1 MSWPALLLWIVIPAC
16 AFGRGPMLLYLFS
29 MTQCVTTL
37 QMLPGDGGG
46 VNVVPQVVCA
56 AVLIA
61 KLFMHKGNLV
71 RGMAVATD
79 PGRVGLF
86 TAFVVYGV
94 VSAITLPRIFE
105 GQVEVIPL
113 TGNVL
118 GPSLLAPSGG
128 NVTQTGYLLMSYA
141 TAVAFGVAGSHRAF
155 REHFLLATLAGGI
168 TLIAT
173 GLLDL
178 VTYALGL
185 GTLLEPFR
193 TVSYSLLTDNEVLG
207 AKRIVG
213 LMPEASAFGAT
224 CVGAAGTLIFLRPC
238 YGPRA
243 RRVIVPL
250 TIGGLVAMA
259 LASTSSSA
267 YIGFV
272 VLGVAVAANWTI
284 RLLSRRALARE
295 ELKIELVIVAA
306 AVFALLCVVLVK
318 PAVFDPVLDMLD
330 VLIFKKSSTDSY
342 YVRTMWTTTGW
353 NAFMSTGWLGVG
365 YGGLRTSNWFV
376 ALVGNVGLFGT
387 LLMFGFIL
395 VVSVGGSSTLPDE
408 IREFRRGLAFS
419 LLPGLTMSLFIG
431 TTTDIGVAGAAAFG
445 MLAATKGRTVLTRE
459 RAVVA
464 A

>member
-1 MSWPALLLWIVIPAC
+1 MSWPALLLWIVIPAS
-16 AFGRGPMLLYLFS
+16 AFVRGPMLLYLFS
-29 MTQCVTTL
+29 ATQCVTTL

-56 AVLIA
+56 AVLVA
-61 KLFMHKGNLV
+61 KLFIEKGNLV
-71 RGMAVATD
+71 RGMAVAAD
-79 PGRVGLF
+79 PERVGLF
-86 TAFVVYGV
+86 TAFVIYGI
-94 VSAITLPRIFE
+94 VSALTLPRIFE

-128 NVTQTGYLLMSYA
+128 NVTQAGYLLMSYA
-141 TAVAFGVAGSHRAF
+141 TALAFGVAGSHRSF
-155 REHFLLATLAGGI
+155 QKEFLLATLIGAMV
-168 TLIAT
+168 LVAT

-178 VTYALGL
+178 LTYGLGL
-185 GTLLEPFR
+185 GALLEPFR

-207 AKRIVG
+207 AKRVVG

-224 CVGAAGTLIFLRPC
+224 CVAAAGTLIFLRPC

-243 RRVIVPL
+243 RRVIVPS
-250 TIGGLVAMA
+250 TIAGVTAMG

-267 YIGFV
+267 YVGFV
-272 VLGVAVAANWTI
+272 VLGMAFAANWTI
-284 RLLSRRALARE
+284 RLLSRRALHRDD
-295 ELKIELVIVAA
+295 LKIELAIVAGGA
-306 AVFALLCVVLVK
+306 FALLCAVLLK
-318 PAVFDPVLDMLD
+318 PAVFEPVLDMLD

-353 NAFMSTGWLGVG
+353 NAFMSTGFLGVG

-387 LLMFGFIL
+387 LLMLGFIL
-395 VVSVGGSSTLPDE
+395 IVSVGGSATLPAE

-445 MLAATKGRTVLTRE
+445 MLAATKGRMTVARE
-459 RAVVA
+459 RTIVA
-464 A
+464 T